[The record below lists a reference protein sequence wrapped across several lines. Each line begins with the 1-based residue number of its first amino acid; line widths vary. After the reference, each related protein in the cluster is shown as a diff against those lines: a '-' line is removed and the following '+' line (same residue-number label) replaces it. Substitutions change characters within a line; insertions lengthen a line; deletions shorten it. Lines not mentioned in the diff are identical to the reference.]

1 MITQDTTVSILK
13 RCIES
18 LEALSFA
25 WLGSRSIKSVV
36 VANNNQYDRAI
47 TVPANTNGEVQLT
60 VKAITQNPAIIDF
73 NIMFRVNDP
82 DVYGNPVPPI
92 TGYGASY
99 YIQHTPY
106 EGTSTSRSY
115 RLAFFNI
122 TSTSATFYIKAYAEA
137 TDLVS
142 FQFLN

>member
-13 RCIES
+13 RCIKS

-25 WLGSRSIKSVV
+25 WLGSKSIKSVV

-47 TVPANTNGEVQLT
+47 SVPANTNGEVQLT
-60 VKAITQNPAIIDF
+60 VKAVTQNPAIIDF
-73 NIMFRVNDP
+73 NIMFRVNNP
-82 DVYGNPVPPI
+82 DVYGNPVPPT
-92 TGYGASY
+92 TGYGESY
-99 YIQHTPY
+99 YIQYSPY

-115 RLAFFNI
+115 RLAFFNLT
-122 TSTSATFYIKAYAEA
+122 TSGTTFYIKAYAEA

>member
-13 RCIES
+13 RCIKS

-25 WLGSRSIKSVV
+25 WLGSQSIKSIVV
-36 VANNNQYDRAI
+36 ENNNQYDRAI
-47 TVPANTNGEVQLT
+47 TVPANTEGSIQLT
-60 VKAITQNPAIIDF
+60 AKAATLNPAIIDF
-73 NIMFRVNDP
+73 NIVFRVNDP
-82 DVYGNPVPPI
+82 DVYSNPVPPL
-92 TGYGASY
+92 TGYGRSY
-99 YIQHTPY
+99 YIQYTPY

-115 RLAFFNI
+115 RLAFFNL
-122 TSTSATFYIKAYAEA
+122 TSSSATFYIKAYAEA

>member
-13 RCIES
+13 RCIKS
-18 LEALSFA
+18 LEALSFS
-25 WLGSRSIKSVV
+25 WLGSQSIKSVV
-36 VANNNQYDRAI
+36 VENSNQYDRAI
-47 TVPANTNGEVQLT
+47 TVPADTNGQVQLT
-60 VKAITQNPAIIDF
+60 VKAVTQNPAIIDF
-73 NIMFRVNDP
+73 NIVFRVNNP
-82 DVYGNPVPPI
+82 DVYGNPVPPL
-92 TGYGASY
+92 TGYSASY

-115 RLAFFNI
+115 RLAFFNT
-122 TSTSATFYIKAYAEA
+122 TSSGATFYIKAYAEA